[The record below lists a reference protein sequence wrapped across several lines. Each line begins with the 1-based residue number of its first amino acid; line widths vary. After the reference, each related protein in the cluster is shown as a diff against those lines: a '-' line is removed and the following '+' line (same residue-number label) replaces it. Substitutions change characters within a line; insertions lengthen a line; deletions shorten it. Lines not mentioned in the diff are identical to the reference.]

1 MKILQKTLNKKV
13 TFSGISLHAGVVTTI
28 HLLPAK
34 INHGIV
40 FKRIDLNNSKPIPAL
55 WNNVKVANLCTMIKN
70 SKGDSIST
78 IEHLMFALYAL
89 EITNVMIEVDGPEIP
104 ILDGSSLMFIQELI
118 TSGSNEQKTEIPQLE
133 IKNSVE
139 IIEQNK
145 FIKYE
150 PNQNKYLEIDY
161 TLDYK
166 DQLIKKQRKVVKNIQ
181 NNYKEVFNART
192 FCHQEDLEKIFAMGL
207 AKGGSLDNAIVISGK
222 KVLNQEGLRHKD
234 EFVRHKIL
242 DCAGD
247 LYLSGFFIKG
257 KITCNQG
264 GHELTNKLLQKI
276 LSNPKNYIINN
287 IEKSFKKKFI
297 ATTKPNISYKVAI

>member
-13 TFSGISLHAGVVTTI
+13 TFSGVSLHAGLVTTI

-34 INHGIV
+34 TNHGIV
-40 FKRIDLNNSKPIPAL
+40 FKRVDLNNSKPIPAL

-89 EITNVMIEVDGPEIP
+89 EITNVTIEVDGPELP
-104 ILDGSSLMFIQELI
+104 ILDGSSLIFIQELI
-118 TSGSNEQKTEIPQLE
+118 RSGLNEQKTEIPQLE

-150 PNQNKYLEIDY
+150 PNQNSYLEIDY

-166 DQLIKKQRKVVKNIQ
+166 DQLIKKQRKVVKNVQ
-181 NNYKEVFNART
+181 NNYKEIFKART

-222 KVLNQEGLRHKD
+222 KVLNQEGLRHRD

-242 DCAGD
+242 DCIGD

-264 GHELTNKLLQKI
+264 GHELTHKLLQKI
-276 LSNPKNYIINN
+276 FSNKSNYLIYNSEN
-287 IEKSFKKKFI
+287 FLKKKNKINFKSSI
-297 ATTKPNISYKVAI
+297 NYKVAI

>member
-1 MKILQKTLNKKV
+1 MKTFQKTLNKKV

-28 HLLPAK
+28 NLLPAK

-40 FKRIDLNNSKPIPAL
+40 FKRVDLNNSKPIPAL
-55 WNNVKVANLCTMIKN
+55 WNNVKVANLCTMIN
-70 SKGDSIST
+70 NYKGESICT

-89 EITNVMIEVDGPEIP
+89 QITNVIIEVDGPEIP
-104 ILDGSSLMFIQELI
+104 ILDGSSLIFIQELI
-118 TSGSNEQKTEIPQLE
+118 KSNLHEQKNEILELE

-161 TLDYK
+161 ILDYK
-166 DQLIKKQRKVVKNIQ
+166 DQLIKKQRKVLKNVQ
-181 NNYKEVFNART
+181 KNYKEIFNART
-192 FCHQEDLEKIFAMGL
+192 FCHQEDLEKIFSMGL
-207 AKGGSLDNAIVISGK
+207 AKGGSLENAIVISGK
-222 KVLNQEGLRHKD
+222 KVLNQEGLRYKD

-264 GHELTNKLLQKI
+264 GHELTNKLLKKI
-276 LSNPKNYIINN
+276 FNSKSNFIV
-287 IEKSFKKKFI
+287 KK
-297 ATTKPNISYKVAI
+297 TK